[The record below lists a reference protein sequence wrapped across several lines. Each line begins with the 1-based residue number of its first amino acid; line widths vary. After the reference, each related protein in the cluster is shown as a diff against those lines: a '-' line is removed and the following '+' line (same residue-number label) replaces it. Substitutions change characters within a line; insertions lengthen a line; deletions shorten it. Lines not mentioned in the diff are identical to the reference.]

1 VQYAQI
7 AYGDKKLNVFNLH
20 LDVFSRNNRRFQIQK
35 LIEWVKQDA
44 RDTHLVF
51 GGDFNYQA
59 ELGRD
64 QKADFK
70 GYDPNDEKLPPFF
83 QNVWTDLPGIQEA
96 FMQADS
102 SREQIHQ
109 HITFPELEKRHDF
122 MFFSSEFEHIS
133 STVIDT
139 ISSSDH
145 LPVHV
150 VVRMGD

>member
-1 VQYAQI
+1 MFVQYAQI

-122 MFFSSEFEHIS
+122 MFFSSDSCNHS
-133 STVIDT
+133 Q
-139 ISSSDH
+139 
-145 LPVHV
+145 
-150 VVRMGD
+150 